1 MPVHVPP
8 GADLL
13 LSGGRV
19 LTLDPLRPQAEAVA
33 LASGK
38 ILAVGSE
45 AELKPLL
52 SPRTQILSYP
62 GKTILPGFIDP
73 HLHLFA
79 WASRF
84 SGIDLSPARSVADIQ
99 QKLIA
104 SIADVP
110 AGEWVRGYGYDE
122 FFLTEKR
129 HPTRWDLDAVSTS
142 HPILLRHRTGH
153 AAVLNSAA
161 LQRAGIRRSL
171 TPPPGGQIE
180 YDPATGEPTGVL
192 YELEAFLRTVLPHLP
207 EQELKAG
214 VRQANRE
221 LLRHGVTSFH
231 DASAGNT
238 LEDLTLFRRLHDE
251 GLLTPRATVM
261 LSIDM
266 LPSLLASRVAPFAGD
281 DYIRCGSLK
290 IMLHESRSVVSPPYE
305 EVVEKVVRAHREGF
319 QVAFHA
325 VEEGPI
331 SIALAALAEAQARMF
346 RADHRHRIEHCALC
360 PPPFIDLLADTGGAV
375 VTQPGFLRFYG
386 EKYATAVEPDVHS
399 WLYRTKSLLA
409 RGVCVAGSSD
419 CPVAPLAPLIGVS
432 AAMTRRAR
440 GGSVI
445 NTEERLT
452 LHEALLLFTAAGAW
466 VGFEESRKGRIAPG
480 MLADLTVLDG
490 DITQTPPEEI
500 IGLSVESTIIGGRVV
515 WPAEG

>member
-1 MPVHVPP
+1 MLVHVPT

-13 LSGGRV
+13 LSSGRI

-45 AELKPLL
+45 AELKPFL
-52 SPRTQILSYP
+52 SPRTQVLSYP

-84 SGIDLSPARSVADIQ
+84 SGIDLSLARSVADIQ

-104 SIADVP
+104 GIANVP
-110 AGEWVRGYGYDE
+110 PGEWVRGYGYDE
-122 FFLTEKR
+122 FFLMEKR

-153 AAVLNSAA
+153 AVVLNSTA
-161 LQRAGIRRSL
+161 LQCAGLRHFFA
-171 TPPPGGQIE
+171 PPPGGQVE
-180 YDPATGEPTGVL
+180 YDAATGEPTGVL
-192 YELEAFLRTVLPHLP
+192 YEFEAFLRTIIPHLP
-207 EQELKAG
+207 ELELKAG

-221 LLRHGVTSFH
+221 LLRYGVASFH

-238 LEDLTLFRRLHDE
+238 LEDLTLFRQLHDE

-261 LSIDM
+261 LGIDT
-266 LPSLLASRVAPFAGD
+266 LPSLLVSGVAPFAGD
-281 DYIRCGSLK
+281 DYVRCGSLK
-290 IMLHESRSVVSPPYE
+290 IMLHESRGVISPPYE

-331 SIALAALAEAQARMF
+331 SLALAAVAEAQAQMF

-360 PPPFIDLLADTGGAV
+360 PPPLINLLADIGSAV
-375 VTQPGFLRFYG
+375 VAQPGFLHFYG
-386 EKYATAVEPDVHS
+386 EKYAAAVEPDVHP

-409 RGVCVAGSSD
+409 RGVWVAGSSD

-432 AAMTRRAR
+432 AAMTRRTR
-440 GGSVI
+440 GGRII
-445 NTEERLT
+445 NKEERLT
-452 LHEALLLFTAAGAW
+452 LHEALSLFTSAGAW
-466 VGFEESRKGRIAPG
+466 VGFEESKKGRVAPG
-480 MLADLTVLDG
+480 MLADLIVLDN
-490 DITQTPPEEI
+490 DITQISPEEI
-500 IGLSVESTIIGGRVV
+500 SGLNVESTIIGGRIV
-515 WPAEG
+515 WTAEN